1 MKRFAQLVSD
11 IFNPIVLLLPVPYL
25 LVFRETNDMRHAFR
39 WSLFS
44 WSFLLLMGIV
54 ILYCVRRGIFSDL
67 DVSKRE
73 QRPLLFLFSAVLT
86 FFYCLFVFLL
96 DGPYIIIVTALGL
109 LLGILVFSIINTRV
123 KASIHVATISAL
135 LFAFGI
141 VYSGVYLLLFL
152 LIPLV
157 GWARVKTGR
166 HTVSEAIAGSVL
178 GSLLT
183 LLMYIIVKYLF

>member
-1 MKRFAQLVSD
+1 MRRIAQVISNIL
-11 IFNPIVLLLPVPYL
+11 NPIVLLFPAPYF
-25 LVFRETNDMRHAFR
+25 LVLRTTNDGAIALR
-39 WSLFS
+39 WAVFS
-44 WSFLLLMGIV
+44 WIFLLLISV
-54 ILYCVRRGIFSDL
+54 IIIYCVRRGIFSDL

-73 QRPLLFLFSAVLT
+73 QRPLLFLFSAMLT

-96 DGPYIIIVTALGL
+96 GGPYILIVTALGL
-109 LLGILVFSIINTRV
+109 LFGILVFSIINSRV

-135 LFAFGI
+135 LFTLGI

-166 HTVSEAIAGSVL
+166 HTVSETIAGSVI

-183 LLMYIIVKYLF
+183 LFMYIIVKYLF